1 MKSSNKLTKTEK
13 LVSEKA
19 LLGFSRP
26 ELAEIFGCEVRQ
38 ISRMMSNVYEKL
50 GVRDRDEFMSMR
62 IAYLEDLLHENGIDY
77 D

>member
-1 MKSSNKLTKTEK
+1 MTFSRKLTKTEK

-26 ELAEIFGCEVRQ
+26 EMAEIFGCETRQ
-38 ISRMMSNVYEKL
+38 ISRMMSNVYQKL
-50 GVRDRDEFMSMR
+50 GIRDRDQLMARR
-62 IAYLEDLLHENGIDY
+62 IAYLEDLLHKNGIDY

>member
-1 MKSSNKLTKTEK
+1 MTFSRKLTKTEK

-26 ELAEIFGCEVRQ
+26 EMAQIFCCETRQ
-38 ISRMMSNVYEKL
+38 ISRMMSNVYQKL
-50 GVRDRDEFMSMR
+50 GVRDRDQLMARR
-62 IAYLEDLLHENGIDY
+62 IAQLEDLLHKNGIDY

>member
-1 MKSSNKLTKTEK
+1 MTFSRKLTKTEK

-26 ELAEIFGCEVRQ
+26 EMAEIFGCETRQ
-38 ISRMMSNVYEKL
+38 ISRMMSNVYQKL
-50 GVRDRDEFMSMR
+50 GVRDRDQLMARR
-62 IAYLEDLLHENGIDY
+62 IAQLEDLLHKNGIDY

>member
-26 ELAEIFGCEVRQ
+26 QLAEIFGCEVRQ

-62 IAYLEDLLHENGIDY
+62 IAYLEDKLHENGIDY

>member
-1 MKSSNKLTKTEK
+1 MKSSKKLTKTEK

-26 ELAEIFGCEVRQ
+26 QLAEIFGCEVRQ
-38 ISRMMSNVYEKL
+38 ISRMMSNVYQKL
-50 GVRDRDEFMSMR
+50 GVRDRDQLMARR
-62 IAYLEDLLHENGIDY
+62 IAQLEDLLHKNGIDY

>member
-50 GVRDRDEFMSMR
+50 GVRDRDEFMAMR